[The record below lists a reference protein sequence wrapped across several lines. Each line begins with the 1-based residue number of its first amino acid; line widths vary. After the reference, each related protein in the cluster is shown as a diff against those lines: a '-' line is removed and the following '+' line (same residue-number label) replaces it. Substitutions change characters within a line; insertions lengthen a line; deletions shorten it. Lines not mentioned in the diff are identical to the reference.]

1 MPPKKTGGNSEP
13 PEKKQKLE
21 GCVSDVDGKIK
32 MLLGLSAE
40 APPRP
45 PWPTDAQI
53 ADGTAMPVE
62 KLAAQLY
69 RYVTY
74 MLSLWCYKN
83 SSISLR
89 KPLYQLECP
98 KFSSQE
104 NGITD
109 SSDSGNPQNAASG
122 ARVTTFKEPWDMENC
137 KKSLMENGI
146 YEAATPTWKTNP
158 IGQNPPTHHTY
169 HQLEALSSIWSE
181 ESYTNSSSRE
191 DQRRFIVHGF
201 ILTHVDSIQDVESI
215 LAKKSSCFKD
225 LPIVCG
231 HLLVWSLLRA
241 LDLAFADG
249 KEERILRLFE
259 ASLSVT
265 LRMRLAPSN
274 EQKILDKLTF
284 SDSLRSQALAAGVE
298 SFFDFATFV
307 GSLDVIHDEMS
318 GPKLQETCKTL
329 GITYNGKPL
338 ERNLAYAIL
347 AILPYTRAIAAS
359 SAVKSLETV
368 APSMLADPTKVM
380 RACTT
385 LKKNVLVD
393 DWIDAFVYWIESLH
407 VDTLCGDM
415 KVEEA
420 STEFLVGAK
429 KNVGYLQVTLQKRL
443 FAKWF
448 LQEQLQHAT
457 TSDNCTARGLAEIM
471 QKTSTPLTFFR
482 QFSPSFINA
491 NPGVI
496 GKGGEDLSLEIV
508 TLEAAIA
515 YFRSRMQAV
524 GDIAAAELMCRV
536 MVNRYADDFQSLAAS
551 GAKIADFLTSSAGEG
566 EEESSLA
573 SAYAA
578 FKKTLQSAP
587 VSTSVVDSGAVYDA
601 IPGDEDS
608 EERMKLYNHVIA
620 KRRDKIIFYHLAPT
634 ANDIYRKGGPLTQ
647 ILHKSK
653 FIGST
658 GDVGKSNSLLIMS
671 ADLFPNKATPVFIGP

>member
-32 MLLGLSAE
+32 MLLGLSPE

-62 KLAAQLY
+62 KLAALLHRSVVY
-69 RYVTY
+69 K
-74 MLSLWCYKN
+74 LSLWCYEN

-89 KPLYQLECP
+89 KPLDQLECP
-98 KFSSQE
+98 QFSSQE

-181 ESYTNSSSRE
+181 ESYAYSFG
-191 DQRRFIVHGF
+191 RFIVPGS
-201 ILTHVDSIQDVESI
+201 ILTHADSIQDVESI
-215 LAKKSSCFKD
+215 VAKKTTSFKD
-225 LPIVCG
+225 LPIDCG

-241 LDLAFADG
+241 FDIAFADG

-307 GSLDVIHDEMS
+307 GSLDVIYDEMS

-368 APSMLADPTKVM
+368 APSILADPTKVM

-385 LKKNVLVD
+385 LKK
-393 DWIDAFVYWIESLH
+393 
-407 VDTLCGDM
+407 
-415 KVEEA
+415 
-420 STEFLVGAK
+420 
-429 KNVGYLQVTLQKRL
+429 
-443 FAKWF
+443 
-448 LQEQLQHAT
+448 
-457 TSDNCTARGLAEIM
+457 
-471 QKTSTPLTFFR
+471 
-482 QFSPSFINA
+482 
-491 NPGVI
+491 
-496 GKGGEDLSLEIV
+496 LSSWMI
-508 TLEAAIA
+508 
-515 YFRSRMQAV
+515 
-524 GDIAAAELMCRV
+524 
-536 MVNRYADDFQSLAAS
+536 
-551 GAKIADFLTSSAGEG
+551 
-566 EEESSLA
+566 
-573 SAYAA
+573 
-578 FKKTLQSAP
+578 
-587 VSTSVVDSGAVYDA
+587 
-601 IPGDEDS
+601 
-608 EERMKLYNHVIA
+608 
-620 KRRDKIIFYHLAPT
+620 
-634 ANDIYRKGGPLTQ
+634 
-647 ILHKSK
+647 
-653 FIGST
+653 
-658 GDVGKSNSLLIMS
+658 
-671 ADLFPNKATPVFIGP
+671 